1 MHSCS
6 AGILHTGDESENG
19 GWRSTGQ
26 SQSLTGGK
34 GVHGTAG
41 AVLCR

>member
-1 MHSCS
+1 MHSRS
-6 AGILHTGDESENG
+6 AGILHIGNESENG
-19 GWRSTGQ
+19 GWQSTGQ
-26 SQSLTGGK
+26 SQSLTSGK